1 MTSTATVSLP
11 GGIELDNCII
21 RENYRYRIN
30 VRYKDQ
36 IYYKC
41 EDSKSLG
48 CKGAW
53 KISPFGES
61 KDTFG
66 TIHKEHS

>member
-1 MTSTATVSLP
+1 
-11 GGIELDNCII
+11 
-21 RENYRYRIN
+21 
-30 VRYKDQ
+30 
-36 IYYKC
+36 
-41 EDSKSLG
+41 LG

-66 TIHKEHS
+66 MIHKEHTQSLENHSYFLSNPNSGQKAK